1 MELQDI
7 LEPKILLLSMGATVA
22 YLYMTT
28 DTNIILKKNIS
39 VNKKLYGNR
48 TFT

>member
-1 MELQDI
+1 MEIQDI
-7 LEPKILLLSMGATVA
+7 LDPKILLFSMGATIA

-39 VNKKLYGNR
+39 VNKKHYG
-48 TFT
+48 T